1 MNTLERKLPIGI
13 QTFEKMRA
21 EGCLYVDKTAIIY
34 QIAATKVPYFLS
46 RPRRFGKSLLISTFE
61 AYFQGR
67 KDLFE
72 GLAIEK
78 LETKWEQYPVLHLDL
93 NAKKYETAT
102 DLVAMLNQYLEKW
115 EAVYGDEKKDRSPE
129 ERFSYII
136 EQAYLKT
143 GKGVVVLV
151 DEYDKPLLQALLDEN
166 LLDEYRRILKAFYG
180 VLKSS
185 DRYLRF
191 IFLTGV
197 TKFAQVSVF
206 SDLNQLNDISMKIP
220 YANICGITKKELVS
234 TFTPE
239 LERLAE
245 VQEMSFEDTV
255 DKMTAMY
262 DGYHFTYSEDGLFNP
277 FSVLNVFDGLMFD
290 NYWFQ
295 TGTPTYLVD
304 LLKQSDYD
312 LRLLIDG
319 LEVGSSGFA
328 EYRAETKNPL
338 PMIYQ
343 SGYLTIKNFDK
354 SLNLTVFDTIDR
366 VAVGDIRLKIRDILG
381 AFMFGGE
388 ASDKKVKVLSG
399 GERTRLAMIKLLLE
413 PVNFLILDEP
423 TNHLDMRSKDVLKEA
438 IRDFDGTVI
447 IVSHD
452 RDFLDGLATKVYE
465 FGGGLVKEHLG
476 GIYDFL
482 QKKQIESLNELQKS
496 PSLSASPTAGK
507 AASGN
512 VGAEP
517 VQPSAAKLSY
527 EEQKELNKKLKKLE
541 RRVADC
547 EAEIEQTEAAIAIL
561 EARMATPE
569 GASDMSLY
577 EQHQKLK
584 EQLDRVMEEWDAATV
599 ELENH

>member
-1 MNTLERKLPIGI
+1 
-13 QTFEKMRA
+13 
-21 EGCLYVDKTAIIY
+21 
-34 QIAATKVPYFLS
+34 
-46 RPRRFGKSLLISTFE
+46 
-61 AYFQGR
+61 
-67 KDLFE
+67 
-72 GLAIEK
+72 
-78 LETKWEQYPVLHLDL
+78 
-93 NAKKYETAT
+93 
-102 DLVAMLNQYLEKW
+102 
-115 EAVYGDEKKDRSPE
+115 
-129 ERFSYII
+129 
-136 EQAYLKT
+136 
-143 GKGVVVLV
+143 KGVVVLV

-220 YANICGITKKELVS
+220 YANICGITTKELVS

-262 DGYHFTYSEDGLFNP
+262 DGYHFTYSEEGLFNP

-354 SLNLTVFDTIDR
+354 SLNLYTLGFPNDEVKYGFLKFLIPYYTPISSDETDFN
-366 VAVGDIRLKIRDILG
+366 AVKFVRELQAGDVHSFMERLKSFFADIPYELNTKTERHYQVIFYL
-381 AFMFGGE
+381 AFKLMGQYVDAEVRSAKGRADAVVKTKDYIYVFEFKLEGTVDE
-388 ASDKKVKVLSG
+388 ALKQIDEKGYLLPYRTDGRELVKVGVSFNAEERNI
-399 GERTRLAMIKLLLE
+399 GEY
-413 PVNFLILDEP
+413 
-423 TNHLDMRSKDVLKEA
+423 
-438 IRDFDGTVI
+438 
-447 IVSHD
+447 
-452 RDFLDGLATKVYE
+452 KV
-465 FGGGLVKEHLG
+465 V
-476 GIYDFL
+476 
-482 QKKQIESLNELQKS
+482 
-496 PSLSASPTAGK
+496 
-507 AASGN
+507 
-512 VGAEP
+512 
-517 VQPSAAKLSY
+517 
-527 EEQKELNKKLKKLE
+527 
-541 RRVADC
+541 
-547 EAEIEQTEAAIAIL
+547 
-561 EARMATPE
+561 
-569 GASDMSLY
+569 
-577 EQHQKLK
+577 
-584 EQLDRVMEEWDAATV
+584 
-599 ELENH
+599 